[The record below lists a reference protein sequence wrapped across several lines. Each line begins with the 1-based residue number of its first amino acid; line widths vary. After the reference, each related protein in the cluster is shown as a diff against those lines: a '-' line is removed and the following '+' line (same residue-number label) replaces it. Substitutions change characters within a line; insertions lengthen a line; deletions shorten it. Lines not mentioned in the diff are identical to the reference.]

1 MILAG
6 IAAAPDRTDGMDHM
20 LGRQPVAFGDF
31 GVAGCTAMQR
41 AAFGKQFGTGAAM
54 DGAIDA
60 AATKQR

>member
-1 MILAG
+1 
-6 IAAAPDRTDGMDHM
+6 M